1 MAGPYIEAERRLR
14 AVAQTQQGFFTA
26 KQASHAGFAEKT
38 HAYHVRAG
46 NWIRQHRGVYRL
58 IDFPTAERP
67 DLMLWFLWSQNRK
80 EIPEGT
86 YSHETALSLHEL
98 SDVMPSRL
106 EMTVPKHFRRNSRLP
121 EILELHR
128 AELAKEEVQEM
139 HGVRVTRP
147 LRTIADLVETGRVD
161 RGQLRKAVAEALE
174 RGLITHK
181 QMETLADP
189 ELRNTLRKLAGQSR

>member
-26 KQASHAGFAEKT
+26 KQAIHAGFAEKT

-139 HGVRVTRP
+139 YGVRVTRP
-147 LRTIADLVETGRVD
+147 LRTIADLVEIGRVD

-174 RGLITHK
+174 RGLITRK